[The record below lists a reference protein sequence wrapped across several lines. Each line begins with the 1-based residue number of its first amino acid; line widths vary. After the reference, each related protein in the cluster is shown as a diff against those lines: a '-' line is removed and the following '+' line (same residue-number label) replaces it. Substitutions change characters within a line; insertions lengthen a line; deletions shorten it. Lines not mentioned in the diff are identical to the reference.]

1 MTRPEIVDKYIKI
14 SKELNQ
20 LKKEQELI
28 RDDVLD
34 LLNSGNE
41 WEDIGLQIS
50 TSFDINDD
58 LVYDWLNKTFPA
70 AIIKEVT
77 RQLINWEKVD
87 SLVQLGVID
96 INKIPEDCY
105 EIKET
110 QKIMTSRLRKQSN
123 D

>member
-50 TSFDINDD
+50 TSFDIDDD